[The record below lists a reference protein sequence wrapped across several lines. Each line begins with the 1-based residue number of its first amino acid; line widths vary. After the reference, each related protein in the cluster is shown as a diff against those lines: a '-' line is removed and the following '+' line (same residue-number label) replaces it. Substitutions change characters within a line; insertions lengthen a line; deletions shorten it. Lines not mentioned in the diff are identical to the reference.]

1 VRIVIRLLACVVIVS
16 SAIAVWTRAA
26 LVYVLG
32 PQVTAVCLAI
42 AVVGSVCGVIIL
54 AVIRKPNR
62 PQSYQ
67 RPQPYQRSQP
77 YQRPQPRPAGTV
89 RRDRAAL
96 AMVTDQQVTRRPAG

>member
-1 VRIVIRLLACVVIVS
+1 MRIVIRLLACVVIVS

-26 LVYVLG
+26 LDYVLG

-62 PQSYQ
+62 PQ
-67 RPQPYQRSQP
+67 P
-77 YQRPQPRPAGTV
+77 YQRPQSYQRLQPYQQPQPRPAEPV
-89 RRDRAAL
+89 RHDRAAV
-96 AMVTDQQVTRRPAG
+96 AMVTDQQVTRRRAG

>member
-62 PQSYQ
+62 PQ
-67 RPQPYQRSQP
+67 P
-77 YQRPQPRPAGTV
+77 YQRPQYQRAQPYKRSQPRPAGAV
-89 RRDRAAL
+89 RGDRAAV
-96 AMVTDQQVTRRPAG
+96 AMMNDQRVTRRRAG